1 MPSGLIIED
10 KKVGSGPQ
18 AKAGNRVGMRYVGRL
33 MNGKMFDSNTKGK
46 PFAFKL
52 GKGEV
57 ISGWD
62 EGVKGMQ
69 VGGERRLTCPPKM
82 AYGSRGAP
90 PDIPGNSTLVF
101 DVKLVEIK

>member
-1 MPSGLIIED
+1 
-10 KKVGSGPQ
+10 
-18 AKAGNRVGMRYVGRL
+18 MRYVGRL
-33 MNGKMFDSNTKGK
+33 QNGKQFDANTKGK

-57 ISGWD
+57 IGGWD
-62 EGVKGMQ
+62 EGLKGMQ
-69 VGGERRLTCPPKM
+69 VGGERRLTIPPKM
-82 AYGSRGAP
+82 GYGARGAP